1 MGRID
6 MPLVTIKIIEGRT
19 VEQKRGM
26 AKDVTEA
33 ISKNIGANPENIMI
47 DIVEYSQ
54 ENLAQAGKLF
64 IDR

>member
-47 DIVEYSQ
+47 DIVEYSR
-54 ENLAQAGKLF
+54 ENLAQTGKLF